1 LSPFSHECLLA
12 SVLFCHHVHV
22 VALRYT
28 LTTMP
33 PGAAYAGAFF
43 RAFLGVKGGLMATFY
58 SAPTDPSEGSL
69 DAAPY
74 TRAQTGIVTTSSA
87 FTCSSCYAAARFHG
101 FFKAGGACPNIVI
114 ASALSRSYIKG
125 SQVVNGW
132 STAAGA
138 TVTDATL
145 ACVSGQ
151 YIELFQETRS
161 ATSGDSHTLLK
172 FATGDLGTSNL
183 FAAVAISNTPV
194 PLTVTQ
200 S

>member
-1 LSPFSHECLLA
+1 VSVCSLSF
-12 SVLFCHHVHV
+12 FCHQVHV
-22 VALRYT
+22 VARRYT

-33 PGAAYAGAFF
+33 PGAAFAGAFF

-58 SAPTDPSEGSL
+58 SAPSNPGEGSL

-74 TRAQTGIVTTSSA
+74 TQAQTGIVTTSYA
-87 FTCSSCYAAARFHG
+87 FTCSNCYAAARFHG
-101 FFKAGGACPNIVI
+101 FFKASGACSDVVI
-114 ASALSRSYIKG
+114 DSALSRSYIKG

-132 STAAGA
+132 SAAAGA
-138 TVTDATL
+138 TVTGSTL
-145 ACVSGQ
+145 ACVAGQ
-151 YIELFQETRS
+151 YVELFQETR
-161 ATSGDSHTLLK
+161 AAAGDSHTLLK
-172 FATGDLGTSNL
+172 FDTVAFGTSNL